1 MDDVTSGEQ
10 IKEAVRQANGAAA
23 PCCTPEPAEASGC
36 CCTCGPTPSEAAA
49 ETPEPAEASGC
60 CCTCEPTPS
69 EAAVETPEPAAIL

>member
-10 IKEAVRQANGAAA
+10 VKEAVHQAHGAAA

-36 CCTCGPTPSEAAA
+36 CCTCGPTPSETAA

-60 CCTCEPTPS
+60 C
-69 EAAVETPEPAAIL
+69 